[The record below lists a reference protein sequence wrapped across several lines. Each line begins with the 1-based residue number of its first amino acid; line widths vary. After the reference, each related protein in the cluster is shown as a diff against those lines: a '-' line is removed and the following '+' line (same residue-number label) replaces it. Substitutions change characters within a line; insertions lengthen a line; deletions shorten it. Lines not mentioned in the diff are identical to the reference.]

1 MKDEDINELNVY
13 TVERRMI
20 VTGEDKQ
27 GCSVHTIRWVVK
39 NNVSG
44 ATVSTWPTR
53 DEAVCLAHDLN
64 SHWRRHQTW
73 IG

>member
-1 MKDEDINELNVY
+1 MKDDVEELKVY
-13 TVERRMI
+13 VVERRMI

-27 GCSVHTIRWVVK
+27 GCSVHTIRWSVK

-44 ATVSTWPTR
+44 QTVSTWDTR

-64 SHWRRHQTW
+64 GHWRRSQSWT
-73 IG
+73 G